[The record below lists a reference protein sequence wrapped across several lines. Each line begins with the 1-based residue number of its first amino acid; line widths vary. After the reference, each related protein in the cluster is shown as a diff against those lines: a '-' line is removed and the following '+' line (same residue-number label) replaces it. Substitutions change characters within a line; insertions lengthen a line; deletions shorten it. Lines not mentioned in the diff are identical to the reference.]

1 MSMPAM
7 KTEAAVT
14 ALPATAAPVVTMTP
28 KRAPR
33 SEKYAKMAKE
43 AAVRVMPPLIV
54 VALLLLIWE
63 LICRRAGSTLPPPS
77 RVFKDT
83 RELILDP
90 FFDHGGIDKG
100 LFWHLSASL
109 QRVAYGYSLAAIA
122 GIALGTLVGQSV
134 WAMRGLDPLFQ
145 VLRTIPPLAWLPLS
159 LAAFRDGQPSAIF
172 VIFITSI
179 WPIIIN
185 TAVGI
190 RNIPQDYR
198 NVAAVVQLN
207 PLEFFSKIMIPAAA
221 PYIFTGLRIG
231 IGLSWLAIV
240 AAEMLI
246 GGVGIGFFIWDA
258 WNSSHISE
266 IILALFYVGI
276 IGFVLDRLI
285 AALGKFVTRG
295 TAAELKG
302 NVMQAYLK
310 LDHIDK
316 ILYPRQR
323 HDRSAEGH
331 QPDDREGRIRLDHR
345 PFRLRQVHAAQ
356 HRRRPHRHDQW
367 RRAAGKPRGQFAG
380 AGSRGGVPEP
390 QPAAVAHGLRKRQ
403 ARRRQGVFLHQDPG
417 RARRLGDAQSQ
428 SRADGARQGQA
439 SQPKSPAA

>member
-1 MSMPAM
+1 MSMPALTSDSAP
-7 KTEAAVT
+7 KIVPT
-14 ALPATAAPVVTMTP
+14 ASAPTAASASVVTMTP
-28 KRAPR
+28 KQPPKAER
-33 SEKYAKMAKE
+33 YVKMARE
-43 AAVRVMPPLIV
+43 AAVRVVPPLIV
-54 VALLLLIWE
+54 LALVLIGWE
-63 LICRRAGSTLPPPS
+63 LLCRRAGSALPPPS
-77 RVFKDT
+77 RVFSDT
-83 RELILDP
+83 RELIFDP

-100 LFWHLSASL
+100 LFWHLEASL
-109 QRVAYGYSLAAIA
+109 RRVAIGYAIAAIVGVA
-122 GIALGTLVGQSV
+122 VGTLIGQSV
-134 WAMRGLDPLFQ
+134 WAMRGLDPIFQ

-172 VIFITSI
+172 VIFITSV

-207 PLEFFSKIMIPAAA
+207 PLEFFAKIMIPAAA

-285 AALGKFVTRG
+285 ATVGKVVTRG
-295 TAAELKG
+295 TAT
-302 NVMQAYLK
+302 N
-310 LDHIDK
+310 
-316 ILYPRQR
+316 
-323 HDRSAEGH
+323 
-331 QPDDREGRIRLDHR
+331 
-345 PFRLRQVHAAQ
+345 
-356 HRRRPHRHDQW
+356 
-367 RRAAGKPRGQFAG
+367 
-380 AGSRGGVPEP
+380 
-390 QPAAVAHGLRKRQ
+390 
-403 ARRRQGVFLHQDPG
+403 
-417 RARRLGDAQSQ
+417 
-428 SRADGARQGQA
+428 
-439 SQPKSPAA
+439 

>member
-1 MSMPAM
+1 MNMPA
-7 KTEAAVT
+7 KKIESAAVLT
-14 ALPATAAPVVTMTP
+14 NAPAAIVKLMP
-28 KRAPR
+28 KRLPVA
-33 SEKYAKMAKE
+33 EKYVKMASE
-43 AAVRVMPPLIV
+43 TAVRVVPPLIV
-54 VALLLLIWE
+54 LTLLLLFWE
-63 LICRRAGSTLPPPS
+63 LACRRAGSTLPPPS
-77 RVFKDT
+77 RVFKET
-83 RELILDP
+83 RELIFDP
-90 FFDHGGIDKG
+90 FFDRGGIDKG

-109 QRVAYGYSLAAIA
+109 QRVALGYSLAAIA

-134 WAMRGLDPLFQ
+134 WAMRGLDPIFQ

-207 PLEFFSKIMIPAAA
+207 PLEFFWKIMIPAAA

-276 IGFVLDRLI
+276 IGFVLDRMI
-285 AALGKFVTRG
+285 AGLAKIVTRG
-295 TAAELKG
+295 TAL
-302 NVMQAYLK
+302 N
-310 LDHIDK
+310 
-316 ILYPRQR
+316 
-323 HDRSAEGH
+323 
-331 QPDDREGRIRLDHR
+331 
-345 PFRLRQVHAAQ
+345 
-356 HRRRPHRHDQW
+356 
-367 RRAAGKPRGQFAG
+367 
-380 AGSRGGVPEP
+380 
-390 QPAAVAHGLRKRQ
+390 
-403 ARRRQGVFLHQDPG
+403 
-417 RARRLGDAQSQ
+417 
-428 SRADGARQGQA
+428 
-439 SQPKSPAA
+439 